1 MAKLESR
8 LARPLSP
15 ALALQERANRE
26 GRGLPRVSSALA
38 RAIPQGDRAVLP
50 SLRGAARTR
59 GAPMRSGERPGTP
72 ASKPLDGPRS
82 NPTLSGPEKKAGV
95 TPGVVFVLAAGG
107 FLGYPPREIFWRD
120 VLELVHEDDLPRA
133 EAMISDVI
141 DSPGASLSTELRFR
155 DATGGWRLMDTSV
168 QNVLEGPEDVGL
180 VVVNVREAQ
189 PRAAGTWPPDG
200 GR

>member
-1 MAKLESR
+1 
-8 LARPLSP
+8 
-15 ALALQERANRE
+15 
-26 GRGLPRVSSALA
+26 
-38 RAIPQGDRAVLP
+38 
-50 SLRGAARTR
+50 
-59 GAPMRSGERPGTP
+59 
-72 ASKPLDGPRS
+72 
-82 NPTLSGPEKKAGV
+82 
-95 TPGVVFVLAAGG
+95 VFVLAAGGLRHLDGAGG

-133 EAMISDVI
+133 EAMISNVI